1 MLGNIL
7 QKTYIGTRTTLIKKM
22 NVLLDAINIQ
32 NILRYKENVKIIL
45 GTVWQVSNKLF
56 ILTHI

>member
-1 MLGNIL
+1 
-7 QKTYIGTRTTLIKKM
+7 M